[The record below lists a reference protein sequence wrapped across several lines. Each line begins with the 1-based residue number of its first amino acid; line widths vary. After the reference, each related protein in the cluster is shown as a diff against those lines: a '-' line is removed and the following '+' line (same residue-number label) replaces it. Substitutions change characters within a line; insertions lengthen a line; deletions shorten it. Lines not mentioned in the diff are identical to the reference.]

1 MKIYFLIGLFLMKSL
16 SAEGIDN
23 GIYKIFLT
31 FNDGPVF
38 EDILIKESSQ
48 KSSFTVPGNFTKSI
62 QLNEQG
68 EELSFLLEAKEFGQD
83 FKFEFKAKII
93 NKDTTNQDFVGH
105 VYDFNSQKQI
115 GKFKGEKLHES
126 TQCISGYHHSY

>member
-1 MKIYFLIGLFLMKSL
+1 MKSL
-16 SAEGIDN
+16 NAEGIDN
-23 GIYKIFLT
+23 GIYKVFVT

-48 KSSFTVPGNFTKSI
+48 KSSFTVPGNFTKTI

-68 EELSFLLEAKEFGQD
+68 ESLSFLLEAKEFGQD
-83 FKFEFKAKII
+83 FKFEFKAKMK
-93 NKDTTNQDFVGH
+93 NKDATEISFIGF

-126 TQCISGYHHSY
+126 NQCFSGYHHTY